1 MYFCVILQLQFYMEW
16 GYAENDC
23 RLSEAVF
30 ILLWQYDHVT
40 FPPLRDILNNLPF
53 RSCKMDA
60 EMVSQHV
67 HHMFEKKKDFV
78 TIKTQKLVL
87 NQDVLGV

>member
-1 MYFCVILQLQFYMEW
+1 
-16 GYAENDC
+16 
-23 RLSEAVF
+23 
-30 ILLWQYDHVT
+30 
-40 FPPLRDILNNLPF
+40 
-53 RSCKMDA
+53 MDA

>member
-1 MYFCVILQLQFYMEW
+1 
-16 GYAENDC
+16 
-23 RLSEAVF
+23 
-30 ILLWQYDHVT
+30 
-40 FPPLRDILNNLPF
+40 
-53 RSCKMDA
+53 MDA

-67 HHMFEKKKDFV
+67 HHMFKKNDFV

>member
-1 MYFCVILQLQFYMEW
+1 
-16 GYAENDC
+16 
-23 RLSEAVF
+23 
-30 ILLWQYDHVT
+30 
-40 FPPLRDILNNLPF
+40 
-53 RSCKMDA
+53 
-60 EMVSQHV
+60 MVSQHV